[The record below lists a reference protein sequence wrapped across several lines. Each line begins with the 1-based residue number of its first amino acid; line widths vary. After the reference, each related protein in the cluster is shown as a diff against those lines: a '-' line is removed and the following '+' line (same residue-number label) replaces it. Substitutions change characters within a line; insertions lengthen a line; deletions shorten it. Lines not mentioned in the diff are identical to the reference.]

1 MPRRALS
8 IILAAAGLS
17 ACASG
22 YEEGPGRAWAVD
34 GVPAPAYRGG
44 QWVEPRRPYAGE
56 LTGPGLA
63 ILDDWLKETPEGRA
77 IVTLGFGDAGG
88 GVVSEDVAH
97 RVNIWFRRYADHDRD
112 MTITDP
118 EIRTALVTAAGGHLR
133 PPRQP
138 SR

>member
-1 MPRRALS
+1 MHRRALL
-8 IILAAAGLS
+8 ITLALAGLS
-17 ACASG
+17 ACSWG
-22 YEEGPGRAWAVD
+22 YDGYGYGAYSAYGPAG
-34 GVPAPAYRGG
+34 PAYRGRE
-44 QWVEPRRPYAGE
+44 WAEPRRPYEGE

-77 IVTLGFGDAGG
+77 IVTLGFGAAGG

-118 EIRTALVTAAGGHLR
+118 EIRTALVAAAGR
-133 PPRQP
+133 YIR
-138 SR
+138 R